1 MTLRVHDVSFSY
13 GRFAVLRSVSFEA
26 KPGEVTAVL
35 GANAAG
41 KSTLLKCVSGRLRP
55 RGSIALNGKEVAR
68 MSAHDR
74 AHAIGAMVQD
84 TGEAARL
91 TVLETV
97 LLGRLHALTLKI
109 APEEIERARAV
120 LRRLRIEQLAARYL
134 NELSGGQR
142 RLVMLAQALAGDPK
156 LLLLD
161 EPTANLD
168 LPNELEALRIVREM
182 TSEKDLIT
190 LVTLHDL
197 NMASRFADA
206 VVLMQGGRVIREGRP
221 EVALAPEA
229 IEAAYGV
236 KTRLIRDGER
246 FVIVPV

>member
-1 MTLRVHDVSFSY
+1 MTLRVQDVSFSY
-13 GRFAVLRSVSFEA
+13 GKRAVLEGVTFEA
-26 KPGEVTAVL
+26 KSGEVTAIL

-41 KSTLLKCVSGRLRP
+41 KSTLLKCISGRLRP
-55 RGSIALNGKEVAR
+55 RGSIALNGTEIAR
-68 MSAHDR
+68 MSAHTR

-84 TGEAARL
+84 SGEPARL
-91 TVLETV
+91 TVMETV
-97 LLGRLHALTLKI
+97 LLGRLHALTLKV
-109 APEEIERARAV
+109 APAELERARTV
-120 LRRLRIEQLAARYL
+120 LDRLRVGHLSARL
-134 NELSGGQR
+134 LTELSGGQR
-142 RLVMLAQALAGDPK
+142 RMVMLAQALAGDPK

>member
-1 MTLRVHDVSFSY
+1 MTLLVRDVSFSY
-13 GRFAVLRSVSFEA
+13 GKLAVLDSVSFEA
-26 KPGEVTAVL
+26 RAGEVTAVL
-35 GANAAG
+35 GANATG
-41 KSTLLKCVSGRLRP
+41 KSTLLKCVSGRLRA
-55 RGSIALNGKEVAR
+55 RGSIALNGTEIAH

-84 TGEAARL
+84 AGEAARL

-109 APEEIERARAV
+109 DPAEIKRARAV
-120 LRRLRIEQLAARYL
+120 LNRLRIEHLASRFL

-182 TSEKDLIT
+182 TAEKKLIT

-206 VVLMQGGRVIREGRP
+206 VVLMRSGRVIRFGTPAE
-221 EVALAPEA
+221 ALAPEA

-236 KTRLIRDGER
+236 KTRLIPDGER
-246 FVIVPV
+246 FVIVPE

>member
-1 MTLRVHDVSFSY
+1 MTLRVQDVSFSY
-13 GRFAVLRSVSFEA
+13 GKRAVLEGVTFEA
-26 KPGEVTAVL
+26 KSGEVTAIL

-41 KSTLLKCVSGRLRP
+41 KSTLLKCISGRLRP
-55 RGSIALNGKEVAR
+55 RGSIALNGTEIAR
-68 MSAHDR
+68 MSAHAR

-84 TGEAARL
+84 SGEPARL
-91 TVLETV
+91 TVMETV
-97 LLGRLHALTLKI
+97 LLGRLHALTLKV
-109 APEEIERARAV
+109 APTELERARTV
-120 LRRLRIEQLAARYL
+120 LDRLRVGHLSARL
-134 NELSGGQR
+134 LTELSGGQR
-142 RLVMLAQALAGDPK
+142 RMVMLAQALAGDPK

-182 TSEKDLIT
+182 TAEKKLIT